1 MPGVDQ
7 DKLLRT
13 VRNAV
18 RNYRRSVLHDN
29 DFIDEMAAFASK
41 NRFRDAM
48 DDTTAFA
55 FGFDLDHKN
64 EPILGRVEGD
74 DPLIVGFATKSI
86 IRRLDSSANFMLHLD
101 ATFKLNSKGYPVIVM
116 GLSDMWRQ
124 FHHICLF
131 LASDLK
137 QPQWE
142 SVLRAAITIYQRISG
157 HPPYISF
164 VMMDADSAQRS
175 AFKVVALQML
185 RMDQQPTYIMCF
197 FHVMINLRKRVIKFT
212 EQDKSIVYRYIYRI
226 HMGERK
232 WNSKLG

>member
-41 NRFRDAM
+41 HRFRDAM

-86 IRRLDSSANFMLHLD
+86 IRRLDSSANLCFIWMQHSNLT
-101 ATFKLNSKGYPVIVM
+101 AK
-116 GLSDMWRQ
+116 
-124 FHHICLF
+124 
-131 LASDLK
+131 
-137 QPQWE
+137 
-142 SVLRAAITIYQRISG
+142 AI
-157 HPPYISF
+157 P
-164 VMMDADSAQRS
+164 
-175 AFKVVALQML
+175 
-185 RMDQQPTYIMCF
+185 
-197 FHVMINLRKRVIKFT
+197 
-212 EQDKSIVYRYIYRI
+212 
-226 HMGERK
+226 
-232 WNSKLG
+232 

>member
-13 VRNAV
+13 VQNAV

-29 DFIDEMAAFASK
+29 DFIDEMVALALK

-74 DPLIVGFATKSI
+74 DPLIVGFATKST
-86 IRRLDSSANFMLHLD
+86 IRRLDSSENFMLHLD

-124 FHHICLF
+124 FHPICLF
-131 LASDLK
+131 LVSDLK

-142 SVLRAAITIYQRISG
+142 N
-157 HPPYISF
+157 
-164 VMMDADSAQRS
+164 SAQHS
-175 AFKVVALQML
+175 AFEVVALQML

-197 FHVMINLRKRVIKFT
+197 FHVMTN
-212 EQDKSIVYRYIYRI
+212 
-226 HMGERK
+226 
-232 WNSKLG
+232 NSLCENANGKANSGQ